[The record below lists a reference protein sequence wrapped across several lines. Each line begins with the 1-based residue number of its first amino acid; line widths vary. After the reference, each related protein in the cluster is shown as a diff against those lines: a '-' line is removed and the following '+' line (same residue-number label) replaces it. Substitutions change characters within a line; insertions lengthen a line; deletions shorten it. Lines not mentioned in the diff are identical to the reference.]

1 MASPQCENGHTQIA
15 NEIIEVLCRTNLSGL
30 HLRIILIVIRFTFGF
45 KRKEHQL
52 SIRFIAKA
60 LNSSPNRVS
69 EALKKLI
76 EANIIHRVREGN
88 KNHQPQ
94 VIKFNK
100 DYDTWIV
107 EQSDTGKQSAPGKQS
122 DVGKHI
128 SPIEV
133 NSNSPI
139 EVNKEI
145 KEKEKLKKGDEL
157 FETLIP
163 LKLRG
168 NGFLKI
174 WEEWIRY
181 RKEIKKPIKSTTAK
195 KQLKLLNEVADPKA
209 VIEKSILNGW
219 QGLFPDETH
228 NTTTARNKEPERIYT
243 NLN

>member
-133 NSNSPI
+133 NSNSPLH
-139 EVNKEI
+139 VNKEI
-145 KEKEKLKKGDEL
+145 KEKEKLKKDSSPQNS
-157 FETLIP
+157 ETEKIQYAEFVQMKETEYQKL
-163 LKLRG
+163 LKQYGEINTLAM
-168 NGFLKI
+168 
-174 WEEWIRY
+174 
-181 RKEIKKPIKSTTAK
+181 IKKLNHYKGANGRKYKSDYHA
-195 KQLKLLNEVADPKA
+195 
-209 VIEKSILNGW
+209 ILNW
-219 QGLFPDETH
+219 VVDEVIPKNGKDLKTLVI
-228 NTTTARNKEPERIYT
+228 K
-243 NLN
+243 